1 MDFHRFNIRK
11 SVVTPAG
18 FKEARMDGVGLL
30 LADSGRQ
37 IKSGGNKPAG
47 NHEVPLSSPVPLQF
61 AQFH

>member
-1 MDFHRFNIRK
+1 
-11 SVVTPAG
+11 
-18 FKEARMDGVGLL
+18 MDGVGLL